1 MKKLNVGAKKVA
13 LGMFIS
19 LFSIAAYSQFY
30 INVGGGYNLGIANQS
45 LLYNIANQSLLINY
59 ESTNNIVKIENVK
72 TSLGKGAN
80 FGLNI
85 GYMFNGNIG
94 IDLQCS
100 YLLGDETTIEHKDT
114 YTLWGTNYYDYE
126 KITLKSQMVRIN
138 PSLIIASGFDK
149 LDPYAR
155 FGVILGFGSITYT
168 DLYEEYENN
177 LLEDKA
183 IEKWKFNG
191 GIAFGLSSALGLMY
205 HVSDLISVYGEL
217 DLVSMSYAP
226 KKGVMTENT
235 INGVDRLPNLTTYD
249 KEIEF
254 LDEITFDY
262 DNPPSTAEPSKE
274 PKEYFPYS
282 SIGLNIGVRFSF

>member
-45 LLYNIANQSLLINY
+45 LLHNY
-59 ESTNNIVKIENVK
+59 ESTNNIEKMENVT
-72 TSLGKGAN
+72 TSLGKGLN
-80 FGLNI
+80 FGLNL

-155 FGVILGFGSITYT
+155 FGVILGFGSITLNY
-168 DLYEEYENN
+168 LYEEYENN
-177 LLEDKA
+177 QLQDK
-183 IEKWKFNG
+183 EVVKWKMDG
-191 GIAFGLSSALGLMY
+191 GMAFGISSALGLMY
-205 HVSDLISVYGEL
+205 HISDLISVYGEL
-217 DLVSMSYAP
+217 NLVGMSYAP
-226 KKGVMTENT
+226 KKGVMTEYT
-235 INGVDRLPNLTTYD
+235 INGTDQLPGLTTDD
-249 KEIEF
+249 KEIDF
-254 LDEITFDY
+254 VDDITYDY
-262 DNPPSTAEPSKE
+262 DNPPSSAEPMKE
-274 PKEYFPYS
+274 LKFYFPYS

>member
-45 LLYNIANQSLLINY
+45 LLNNY
-59 ESTNNIVKIENVK
+59 ERTNNIEKMENVK

-100 YLLGDETTIEHKDT
+100 YLLGDENAGESKSN
-114 YTLWGTNYYDYE
+114 YTFFSTNYYDYE
-126 KITLKSQMVRIN
+126 KISVKNQIIRIN

-149 LDPYAR
+149 LDPYAK
-155 FGVILGFGSITYT
+155 FGVILGFGSITLNY
-168 DLYEEYENN
+168 LYEEYENN
-177 LLEDKA
+177 QLQDK
-183 IEKWKFNG
+183 EVVKWKMDG
-191 GIAFGLSSALGLMY
+191 GMAFGISSALGLMY
-205 HVSDLISVYGEL
+205 HISDLISVYGEL
-217 DLVSMSYAP
+217 NLVGMSYAP
-226 KKGVMTENT
+226 KKGVMTEYT
-235 INGVDRLPNLTTYD
+235 INGTDQLPGLTTDD
-249 KEIEF
+249 KEIDF
-254 LDEITFDY
+254 VDDITYDY
-262 DNPPSTAEPSKE
+262 DNPPSSAEPMKE
-274 PKEYFPYS
+274 LKFYFPYS

>member
-45 LLYNIANQSLLINY
+45 LLNNY
-59 ESTNNIVKIENVK
+59 ERTNNIEKMENVK
-72 TSLGKGAN
+72 TSLGKGLN
-80 FGLNI
+80 FGLNL

-100 YLLGDETTIEHKDT
+100 YLLGDENAGESKSN
-114 YTLWGTNYYDYE
+114 YTFFSTNYYDYE
-126 KITLKSQMVRIN
+126 KISVKNQIIRIN

-155 FGVILGFGSITYT
+155 FGVILGFGSVTYT
-168 DLYEEYENN
+168 NLNEEYENN
-177 LLEDKA
+177 ILENKV

-191 GIAFGLSSALGLMY
+191 GMAFGLSSALGLMY
-205 HVSDLISVYGEL
+205 HISDLISVYGEL

-226 KKGVMTENT
+226 TKGVMTEYT
-235 INGVDRLPNLTTYD
+235 VNGADKLPDLTTD
-249 KEIEF
+249 AKEIEF
-254 LDEITFDY
+254 LDEITYDD

-274 PKEYFPYS
+274 LKFYFPYS

>member
-45 LLYNIANQSLLINY
+45 LLHNY

-94 IDLQCS
+94 IDLQCT
-100 YLLGDETTIEHKDT
+100 YLLGDEATGESKST
-114 YTLWGTNYYDYE
+114 YTFYNTKYYDYE
-126 KITLKSQMVRIN
+126 KISIKSQMIRVN
-138 PSLIIASGFDK
+138 PSIIIASGFDK

-155 FGVILGFGSITYT
+155 FGVILGFGSVTYT
-168 DLYEEYENN
+168 NLNEEYENN
-177 LLEDKA
+177 ILENKV
-183 IEKWKFNG
+183 IEKWKYNG
-191 GIAFGLSSALGLMY
+191 GMAFGLSSALGLMY
-205 HVSDLISVYGEL
+205 HISDLISVYGEL

-226 KKGVMTENT
+226 TKGVMTEYT
-235 INGVDRLPNLTTYD
+235 VNGADKLPDLTTD
-249 KEIEF
+249 AKEIEF
-254 LDEITFDY
+254 LDEITYDY

-274 PKEYFPYS
+274 LKFYFPYS

>member
-45 LLYNIANQSLLINY
+45 LLHNY
-59 ESTNNIVKIENVK
+59 ESTNNIEKMENVT
-72 TSLGKGAN
+72 TSLGKGLN
-80 FGLNI
+80 FGLNL

-100 YLLGDETTIEHKDT
+100 YLLGDENAGESKSN
-114 YTLWGTNYYDYE
+114 YTFFSTNYYDYE
-126 KITLKSQMVRIN
+126 KISVKNQIIRIN

-149 LDPYAR
+149 LDPYAK
-155 FGVILGFGSITYT
+155 FGVILGFGSITLNY
-168 DLYEEYENN
+168 LYEEYENN
-177 LLEDKA
+177 QLQDK
-183 IEKWKFNG
+183 EVVKWKMDG
-191 GIAFGLSSALGLMY
+191 GMAFGISSALGLMY
-205 HVSDLISVYGEL
+205 HISDLISVYGEL
-217 DLVSMSYAP
+217 NLVGMSYAP
-226 KKGVMTENT
+226 KKGVMTEYT
-235 INGVDRLPNLTTYD
+235 INGTDQLPGLTTDD
-249 KEIEF
+249 KEIDF
-254 LDEITFDY
+254 VDDITYDY

-274 PKEYFPYS
+274 LKFYFPYS